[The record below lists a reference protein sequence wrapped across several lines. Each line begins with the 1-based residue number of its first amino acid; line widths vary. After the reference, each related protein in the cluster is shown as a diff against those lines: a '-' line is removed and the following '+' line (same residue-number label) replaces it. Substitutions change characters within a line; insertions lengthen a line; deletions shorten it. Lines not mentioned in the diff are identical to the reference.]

1 MFLVGSSKKG
11 GEMRLRE
18 VLDLPNLRLALLC
31 GTDEDLDRP
40 VQRVY
45 TTDLLDP
52 TRYLS
57 GDELVLTGLMWRH
70 DPTDSEAFAANLANL
85 GVAAICAGEAALG
98 GVPPDLVDACRRHG
112 LVLFRVPV
120 DVSFRSITEE
130 VSQSIMAQRAS
141 GLATLLDRQRG
152 LVSAMARGARLAD
165 MLPSVAGELAVSC
178 WVCSTTGR
186 IIGGTGPL
194 PATVTQR
201 LVRSFLLADRLP
213 RAAEVD
219 GREFLLLPVAGRP
232 EHRLAAWCLVC
243 EAPDTAPPGGA
254 SLTDVA
260 DELQSLVTLERAQLD
275 QERRVE
281 RRLAA
286 GLLRLLTDPGDP
298 SDLRAALRA
307 CRLSPD
313 ATYLVASASVIDR
326 TIGAAPGT
334 RASAGTGPAPAKLAT
349 YLLDE
354 LVRPLS
360 AHAAVG
366 RSPQTAMAVLAA
378 KPDQAGATIDAL
390 RSAARSLAPGLR
402 GQRLAIGIS
411 SIANGAAALPGASE
425 QARHT
430 HEAATKLAD
439 ATTVVSSADLASHVL
454 LLASV
459 GTDARRS
466 FRGLLL
472 DPLIEYDRARGA
484 DLVSTL
490 DTFLR
495 CDGSWQRCADE
506 MHVHVNTLRY
516 RLQRVEQL
524 SGRDLSHFEDRVD
537 FFLALR
543 LPPS

>member
-1 MFLVGSSKKG
+1 
-11 GEMRLRE
+11 MRLRE
-18 VLDLPNLRLALLC
+18 VLDLPNLRLALLS

-57 GDELVLTGLMWRH
+57 GDELVLTGLMWWQ
-70 DPTDSEAFAANLANL
+70 DSTDSESFAANLANV
-85 GVAAICAGEAALG
+85 GVAAIGAGEAALG
-98 GVPPDLVDACRRHG
+98 LVPPDLIDACRRHG

-130 VSQSIMAQRAS
+130 VSQSILSQRAS
-141 GLATLLDRQRG
+141 GLATLLGRQRG

-165 MLPSVAGELAVSC
+165 LLPSVAGELAVSC

-186 IIGGTGPL
+186 IIAGTGPL
-194 PATVTQR
+194 PATVPER
-201 LVRSFLLADRLP
+201 LAQTFLLADRLP
-213 RAAEVD
+213 CTTEID
-219 GREFLLLPVAGRP
+219 GRDFLLLPVAGRP
-232 EHRLAAWCLVC
+232 DHRLAAWCLVC
-243 EAPDTAPPGGA
+243 APTRSGSREAPTNLPMRSGTQLPAL
-254 SLTDVA
+254 SEVT
-260 DELQSLVTLERAQLD
+260 DELLSLVTLERAQLD
-275 QERRVE
+275 QGRRAE

-286 GLLRLLTDPGDP
+286 QLMHALLSPGEP

-313 ATYLVASASVIDR
+313 ATYLVATASVIDR
-326 TIGAAPGT
+326 AVGT
-334 RASAGTGPAPAKLAT
+334 APAPAKLAT

-360 AHAAVG
+360 AHAVVG
-366 RSPQTAMAVLAA
+366 RIPGAAMAVLAV
-378 KPDQAGATIDAL
+378 KPDQVRDTIDAL
-390 RSAARSLAPGLR
+390 RTAAQSLAPGLR
-402 GQRLAIGIS
+402 GERLAIGVS
-411 SIANGAAALPGASE
+411 GAADGAAALPGAAI

-430 HEAATKLAD
+430 HQAASALTEPTA
-439 ATTVVSSADLASHVL
+439 VVSSADLASHIL

-459 GTDARRS
+459 GADARQS
-466 FRGLLL
+466 FRSRLLG
-472 DPLIEYDRARGA
+472 PLIEYDRGHNA
-484 DLVSTL
+484 DLVATL

-495 CDGSWQRCADE
+495 CSGSWHRCAEE

-524 SGRDLSHFEDRVD
+524 TGRDLSRFEDRVD

-543 LPPS
+543 LLPS

>member
-1 MFLVGSSKKG
+1 
-11 GEMRLRE
+11 MRLRE

-57 GDELVLTGLMWRH
+57 GDELVLTGLMWWQ
-70 DPTDSEAFAANLANL
+70 DPTSSEAFAANLANV
-85 GVAAICAGEAALG
+85 GVAGIGAGEAALG
-98 GVPPDLVDACRRHG
+98 LVPPDLIDACRRHG

-130 VSQSIMAQRAS
+130 VSQSLMSQRAS
-141 GLATLLDRQRG
+141 GLAMLLGRQRG

-165 MLPSVAGELAVSC
+165 LLPSVAGELAVSC

-186 IIGGTGPL
+186 IIAGTGPL
-194 PATVTQR
+194 PPTVAER
-201 LVRSFLLADRLP
+201 LTRTFLVADRLP
-213 RAAEVD
+213 CTTDID
-219 GREFLLLPVAGRP
+219 GRDFLLLPVAGRP

-243 EAPDTAPPGGA
+243 ETPMRSNSREAPFGVAPMHSGSREAPPTGA
-254 SLTDVA
+254 VQPPTRSEVT
-260 DELQSLVTLERAQLD
+260 DELLSLVTLERAQLD
-275 QERRVE
+275 QGRRAE

-286 GLLRLLTDPGDP
+286 QLMRALISPGEP
-298 SDLRAALRA
+298 SDLRAAMRA

-313 ATYLVASASVIDR
+313 ATYLVATASVIDR
-326 TIGAAPGT
+326 AAG
-334 RASAGTGPAPAKLAT
+334 SAPAKLAT

-360 AHAAVG
+360 AHTAVG
-366 RSPQTAMAVLAA
+366 RIRGAAMAVLTV
-378 KPDQAGATIDAL
+378 KPEQAHDTIEAL
-390 RSAARSLAPGLR
+390 RTAAQSLAPGLR
-402 GQRLAIGIS
+402 AERLAIGVS
-411 SIANGAAALPGASE
+411 GAADGAAALPGAAI

-430 HEAATKLAD
+430 HFAASALTEPTA
-439 ATTVVSSADLASHVL
+439 VISSADLASHVL

-459 GTDARRS
+459 GADARQS
-466 FRGLLL
+466 FRSRLLG
-472 DPLIEYDRARGA
+472 PLIEYDQGHNA
-484 DLVSTL
+484 DLIATL

-495 CDGSWQRCADE
+495 CSGSWQRCAVE

-524 SGRDLSHFEDRVD
+524 TGRDLSRFEDRVD

-543 LPPS
+543 LLPS

>member
-1 MFLVGSSKKG
+1 
-11 GEMRLRE
+11 MRLRE
-18 VLDLPNLRLALLC
+18 VLDLPNLRLSLLT

-70 DPTDSEAFAANLANL
+70 DPSDSDAFAANLAKL
-85 GVAAICAGEAALG
+85 GVAAIGAGEAALG
-98 GVPPDLVDACRRHG
+98 GIPPDLIDACRRHG

-120 DVSFRSITEE
+120 DVSFRSITEQ
-130 VSQSIMAQRAS
+130 VSQSIMSQRAS

-165 MLPSVAGELAVSC
+165 LLPSVAGELAVSC

-186 IIGGTGPL
+186 IIAGTGPL
-194 PATVTQR
+194 PATVAQR
-201 LVRSFLLADRLP
+201 LTRSFLLADRLP
-213 RAAEVD
+213 SAAEVD
-219 GREFLLLPVAGRP
+219 GRDFLLLPVAGRP

-243 EAPDTAPPGGA
+243 EGPPLRSDSRESPTNRA
-254 SLTDVA
+254 AQPPALSAVT
-260 DELQSLVTLERAQLD
+260 DELLSLVTLERAQFD
-275 QERRVE
+275 EGRRAE

-286 GLLRLLTDPGDP
+286 QLMRMLASPDEP
-298 SDLRAALRA
+298 SDLRAAMRA

-313 ATYLVASASVIDR
+313 ATYLVATASLIEQGV
-326 TIGAAPGT
+326 
-334 RASAGTGPAPAKLAT
+334 GPAPAKLAT

-360 AHAAVG
+360 AHATVG
-366 RSPQTAMAVLAA
+366 RIPDAAMAVLAV
-378 KPDQAGATIDAL
+378 KPEQERETIEAL
-390 RSAARSLAPGLR
+390 RTAAQSLAPGLR
-402 GQRLAIGIS
+402 TQRLAIGVS
-411 SIANGAAALPGASE
+411 GPADGAAALPGAAV

-430 HEAATKLAD
+430 HHAASVLSEPTA
-439 ATTVVSSADLASHVL
+439 VVASADLASHVL

-459 GTDARRS
+459 GADARQS
-466 FRGLLL
+466 FRSRLLG
-472 DPLIEYDRARGA
+472 PLAEYDRSHNA
-484 DLVSTL
+484 DLIATL
-490 DTFLR
+490 DTFLS
-495 CDGSWQRCADE
+495 CAGSWQRCAE
-506 MHVHVNTLRY
+506 QMHVHVNTLRY

-524 SGRDLSHFEDRVD
+524 TGRDLSRFEDRVD

-543 LPPS
+543 LLPS